1 MQASA
6 RPRLTC
12 EDVIGLLVD
21 YLETAL
27 TPAVVEAL
35 EAHLEVCPPC
45 VAYLNTYRKTR
56 ELTSAV
62 GRVEMPEEMRARLRD
77 ILLQQLERRDAGS

>member
-1 MQASA
+1 MATGA

-27 TPAVVEAL
+27 TPAVAEAL
-35 EAHLEVCPPC
+35 EAHLDVCPPC

-56 ELTSAV
+56 ELTGAA

-77 ILLQQLERRDAGS
+77 ILLQQLERGDPGT